1 MEQHLTDAGA
11 ERALLAGLF
20 QHGIDAYVEV
30 ADIVDSYTFGIP
42 NNQVLFTCVKDV
54 IENNKFPTKIKVGKD
69 YDSMVEATEKI
80 NGL

>member
-54 IENNKFPTKIKVGKD
+54 IENNTKFPVKIWSVLD
-69 YDSMVEATEKI
+69 FNNMLDITEKL
-80 NGL
+80 NG